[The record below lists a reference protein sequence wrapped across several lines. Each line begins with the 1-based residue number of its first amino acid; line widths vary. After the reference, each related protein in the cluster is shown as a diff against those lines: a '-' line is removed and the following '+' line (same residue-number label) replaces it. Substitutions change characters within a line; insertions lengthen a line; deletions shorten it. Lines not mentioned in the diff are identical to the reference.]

1 MRRFG
6 AATSEP
12 RPLVGGQGTVIKGLM
27 FPCPSKGARVVEGDD
42 LGGAVDVVDGDVD
55 RVDVVVATG
64 AGLGAGLETGRRGI
78 AVVVVDVAAVAAG
91 REIGG
96 LSAGRPGGH
105 PTSRRMPS
113 TTGPGS
119 WMAMPGRKDGVISES
134 GRPAWLV
141 GSR

>member
-12 RPLVGGQGTVIKGLM
+12 RPLVGGQGTVVKGLM

-78 AVVVVDVAAVAAG
+78 AVVVVDMAAVAAG
-91 REIGG
+91 
-96 LSAGRPGGH
+96 
-105 PTSRRMPS
+105 
-113 TTGPGS
+113 
-119 WMAMPGRKDGVISES
+119 
-134 GRPAWLV
+134 
-141 GSR
+141 